1 MVRGRSALDRES
13 CILTHPY
20 SMASIPLSTQAPI
33 TSDVGGAGD
42 DTNLLEKRSPAGRS
56 IANGLPNRNH
66 LLTKYKK
73 GKKWMDRL
81 TAVTEMD
88 KKGKKAAEKQA
99 DYYRGKKGKEDHVQA
114 WEALAAARGK
124 LQNPY
129 PGSVSY

>member
-1 MVRGRSALDRES
+1 MVRGGSELIWES

-20 SMASIPLSTQAPI
+20 NMASIPLSTQAPI
-33 TSDVGGAGD
+33 TSDVGGTGD
-42 DTNLLEKRSPAGRS
+42 DTNLLEKRSPGDKS
-56 IANGLPNRNH
+56 IANGLPSRPH
-66 LLTKYKK
+66 ILKK
-73 GKKWMDRL
+73 HKTSQKWMDRL
-81 TAVTEMD
+81 TAVTLTD
-88 KKGKKAAEKQA
+88 KKGQEAAEKQA